1 MRSMT
6 GYGKCQLQRD
16 SWEVTVE
23 LRAVNHRYLDVAMRL
38 PRNLLFL
45 EDGVRKGLQKLV
57 RGHVD
62 VYITVRQLDGASRV
76 VEADT
81 ALAVSY
87 AKAAQ
92 AIRSAVLEQTR
103 EDVQYDLTVSRLMRL
118 EGVTTLTEAAMDEEA
133 VAALCQEALAG
144 AIAQLDDMRLRE
156 GENLRADLAEHLA
169 QVAALR
175 EKVIAY
181 APKVVEEYRARLTE
195 KLARLPIEP
204 VDPARLAQE
213 VALMADKCAIDEELS
228 RLDSHIAQL
237 RRYLDAQ
244 GETGKK
250 MDFLIQEMNRET
262 NTIGSKCSDAAIAQC
277 VVDMKSEIEKLR
289 EQIQN
294 AV

>member
-6 GYGKCQLQRD
+6 GYGRCQRQ
-16 SWEVTVE
+16 SGEWEVTVE
-23 LRAVNHRYLDVAMRL
+23 LRAVNHRYLDIAMRL

-45 EDGVRKGLQKLV
+45 EDGVRKGLNCLT

-62 VYITVRQLDGASRV
+62 VYITVKQLEGASRV
-76 VEADT
+76 AEPDT
-81 ALAVSY
+81 ALAASY
-87 AKAAQ
+87 VAAAKAICDATG
-92 AIRSAVLEQTR
+92 AEN
-103 EDVQYDLTVSRLMRL
+103 DLTVTQLMKL
-118 EGVTTLTEAAMDEEA
+118 EGVTALNEAAMDEDA
-133 VAALCQEALAG
+133 VSALCAQTLSG
-144 AIAQLDDMRLRE
+144 AIDQLDEMRLRE
-156 GENLRADLAEHLA
+156 GENLRADLKDHLDN
-169 QVAALR
+169 VTALR
-175 EKVIAY
+175 EQVVAY
-181 APKVVEEYRARLTE
+181 APRVVEEYRQRLTDR
-195 KLARLPIEP
+195 LAKLPIEP

-213 VALMADKCAIDEELS
+213 VAIMTNKCAIDEELS
-228 RLDSHIAQL
+228 RLMSHITQL
-237 RRYLDAQ
+237 NRYLDMQ

>member
-6 GYGKCQLQRD
+6 GYGKCQKQ
-16 SWEVTVE
+16 SGTWEVTVE

-45 EDGVRKGLQKLV
+45 EDGVRKGLQALV

-62 VYITVRQLDGASRV
+62 VYLTVRQVEGTSRL
-76 VEADT
+76 VEPDT
-81 ALAVSY
+81 ALAASY
-87 AKAAQ
+87 MAAAKA
-92 AIRSAVLEQTR
+92 IREATGAA
-103 EDVQYDLTVSRLMRL
+103 DDLTVSQLLRL
-118 EGVTTLTEAAMDEEA
+118 EGVTTLTESEMDEDA
-133 VAALCQEALAG
+133 VAALCAETLEG
-144 AIAQLDDMRLRE
+144 AISQLDDMRLRE
-156 GENLRADLAEHLA
+156 GENLRADLSEHLDH
-169 QVAALR
+169 VAALR
-175 EKVIAY
+175 EKVVAY

-195 KLARLPIEP
+195 KLAKLPIDP

-228 RLDSHIAQL
+228 RLQSHITQL
-237 RRYLDAQ
+237 RRYLDMQ

>member
-6 GYGKCQLQRD
+6 GYGKCQLQRGT
-16 SWEVTVE
+16 WEVTIE

-45 EDGVRKGLQKLV
+45 EDGVRKGLNQLV

-62 VYITVRQLDGASRV
+62 VYVTVRQTEGASRV

-81 ALAVSY
+81 ALAASY
-87 AKAAQ
+87 MEAAKAIRD
-92 AIRSAVLEQTR
+92 AIDGVEN
-103 EDVQYDLTVSRLMRL
+103 DLTISRLMNL
-118 EGVTTLTEAAMDEEA
+118 EGVTTLTESAMDEET
-133 VAALCQEALAG
+133 VSALCQDALTG
-144 AIAQLDDMRLRE
+144 AIANLDDMRLRE
-156 GENLRADLAEHLA
+156 GENLRADLAEHLDK
-169 QVAALR
+169 VAALR
-175 EKVIAY
+175 EQVVVY
-181 APKVVEEYRARLTE
+181 APKVVEEYRARLTD
-195 KLARLPIEP
+195 KLSKLPIEP

-228 RLDSHIAQL
+228 RLNSHITQL
-237 RRYLDAQ
+237 RRYLDMQ

>member
-6 GYGKCQLQRD
+6 GYGRCQMQANA
-16 SWEVTVE
+16 WEITVE
-23 LRAVNHRYLDVAMRL
+23 LRAVNHRYLDIAMRL

-45 EDGVRKGLQKLV
+45 EDGVRKGLQQLV

-62 VYITVRQLDGASRV
+62 VFITVRQLEGASRV
-76 VEADT
+76 AEPDT
-81 ALAVSY
+81 ALAASY
-87 AKAAQ
+87 VAAAKA
-92 AIRSAVLEQTR
+92 ICSATGAA
-103 EDVQYDLTVSRLMRL
+103 DDMTVSRLMRL
-118 EGVTTLTEAAMDEEA
+118 EGVTNLTEAAMDEEI
-133 VAALCQEALAG
+133 VAALCQRTLEG
-144 AIAQLDDMRLRE
+144 AIANLDDMRLRE
-156 GENLRADLAEHLA
+156 GENLRADLSEHLDN
-169 QVAALR
+169 VVALR
-175 EKVIAY
+175 EQVVAY

-195 KLARLPIEP
+195 RLAKLPIEP

-228 RLDSHIAQL
+228 RLMSHIDQL
-237 RRYLDAQ
+237 RRYLDMEE
-244 GETGKK
+244 ETGKK

-277 VVDMKSEIEKLR
+277 VVDIKSEIEKLR

>member
-6 GYGKCQLQRD
+6 GYGKCQLQRGT
-16 SWEVTVE
+16 WEVTIE

-45 EDGVRKGLQKLV
+45 EDGVRKGLNQLV

-62 VYITVRQLDGASRV
+62 VYVTVRQTEGASRV

-81 ALAVSY
+81 ALAASY
-87 AKAAQ
+87 MEAAKAIRE
-92 AIRSAVLEQTR
+92 AIAGVEN
-103 EDVQYDLTVSRLMRL
+103 DLTISRLMKL
-118 EGVTTLTEAAMDEEA
+118 EGVTTLTESAMDEET
-133 VAALCQEALAG
+133 VSALCQDALAG
-144 AIAQLDDMRLRE
+144 AIANLDDMRLRE
-156 GENLRADLAEHLA
+156 GENLRADLAEHLDK
-169 QVAALR
+169 VAALR
-175 EKVIAY
+175 EQVVVY
-181 APKVVEEYRARLTE
+181 APKVVEEYRARLTD
-195 KLARLPIEP
+195 KLSKLPIEP

-228 RLDSHIAQL
+228 RLNSHITQL
-237 RRYLDAQ
+237 RRYLDMQ

>member
-6 GYGKCQLQRD
+6 GYGKCQLQRGT
-16 SWEVTVE
+16 WEVTIE

-45 EDGVRKGLQKLV
+45 EDGVRKGLNQLV

-62 VYITVRQLDGASRV
+62 VYVTVRQTEGASRV

-81 ALAVSY
+81 ALAASY
-87 AKAAQ
+87 MEAAKA
-92 AIRSAVLEQTR
+92 IRDSIAGVEN
-103 EDVQYDLTVSRLMRL
+103 DLTISRLMKL
-118 EGVTTLTEAAMDEEA
+118 EGVTTLTESAMDEET
-133 VAALCQEALAG
+133 VSALCQDALAG
-144 AIAQLDDMRLRE
+144 AIANLDDMRLRE
-156 GENLRADLAEHLA
+156 GENLRADLAEHLDK
-169 QVAALR
+169 VAVLR
-175 EKVIAY
+175 EQVVVY
-181 APKVVEEYRARLTE
+181 APKVVEEYRARLTD
-195 KLARLPIEP
+195 KLSKLPIEP

-228 RLDSHIAQL
+228 RLNSHITQL
-237 RRYLDAQ
+237 RRYLDMQ

>member
-16 SWEVTVE
+16 TWEVTVE

-45 EDGVRKGLQKLV
+45 EDGVRKGLQALI

-62 VYITVRQLDGASRV
+62 VYLTVRQTEGAGRV

-81 ALAVSY
+81 ALAASY
-87 AKAAQ
+87 VAAAKA
-92 AIRSAVLEQTR
+92 IREVTGAA
-103 EDVQYDLTVSRLMRL
+103 DDLTVSRLLKL
-118 EGVTTLTEAAMDEEA
+118 EGVATLTEAAMDEDA
-133 VAALCQEALAG
+133 VSALCADALSG

-156 GENLRADLAEHLA
+156 GENLRADLAEHLDN
-169 QVAALR
+169 VAALR
-175 EKVIAY
+175 EKVVAY

-195 KLARLPIEP
+195 KLAKLPIEP

-228 RLDSHIAQL
+228 RLMSHITQL
-237 RRYLDAQ
+237 RRYLDMQ

>member
-6 GYGKCQLQRD
+6 GYGKCQLQRGT
-16 SWEVTVE
+16 WEVTIE

-45 EDGVRKGLQKLV
+45 EDGVRKGLNQLV

-62 VYITVRQLDGASRV
+62 VYVTVRQTEGASRV

-81 ALAVSY
+81 ALAASY
-87 AKAAQ
+87 MEAAKAIRD
-92 AIRSAVLEQTR
+92 AIDGVEN
-103 EDVQYDLTVSRLMRL
+103 DLTISRLMNL
-118 EGVTTLTEAAMDEEA
+118 EGVTTLTESAMDEET
-133 VAALCQEALAG
+133 VSALCQDALTG
-144 AIAQLDDMRLRE
+144 AIANLDDMRLRE
-156 GENLRADLAEHLA
+156 GENLRADLAEHLDK
-169 QVAALR
+169 VAALR
-175 EKVIAY
+175 EQVVVY
-181 APKVVEEYRARLTE
+181 APKVVEEYRARLTD
-195 KLARLPIEP
+195 KLSKLPIEP

-228 RLDSHIAQL
+228 RLNSHITQL
-237 RRYLDAQ
+237 RRYLDMQ

-277 VVDMKSEIEKLR
+277 VVDLKSEIEKLR

>member
-6 GYGKCQLQRD
+6 GYGKSQMQ
-16 SWEVTVE
+16 SAPWEVTVE

-45 EDGVRKGLQKLV
+45 EDGVRKGLNRLV

-62 VYITVRQLDGASRV
+62 VYITVRRLEGAGRLAEPDV
-76 VEADT
+76 
-81 ALAVSY
+81 ALAASY
-87 AKAAQ
+87 ADAGR
-92 AIRSAVLEQTR
+92 AICEATGAVN
-103 EDVQYDLTVSRLMRL
+103 DLTVSRLMQL
-118 EGVTTLTEAAMDEEA
+118 EGVTALTEAAMDEAA
-133 VAALCQEALAG
+133 VAALCEKALDA

-156 GENLRADLAEHLA
+156 GENLRADLCEHLDN
-169 QVAALR
+169 VAALR
-175 EKVIAY
+175 EKVAAY
-181 APKVVEEYRARLTE
+181 APKVIGEYRQRLTE
-195 KLARLPIEP
+195 RLAKLPIEP

-228 RLDSHIAQL
+228 RLQSHITQL
-237 RRYLDAQ
+237 RRYLNMQ
-244 GETGKK
+244 EETGKK
-250 MDFLIQEMNRET
+250 MDFLIQEMNREA

>member
-6 GYGKCQLQRD
+6 GYGKCQLQENA
-16 SWEVTVE
+16 WKVTVE

-45 EDGVRKGLQKLV
+45 EDGVRKGLAKLV

-62 VYITVRQLDGASRV
+62 VYITVRQMEGASRV

-81 ALAVSY
+81 ALAASY
-87 AKAAQ
+87 AEAAKAIAQ
-92 AIRSAVLEQTR
+92 ATG
-103 EDVQYDLTVSRLMRL
+103 VQDDLTISQLLRL
-118 EGVTTLTEAAMDEEA
+118 EGVTTLNEAAMDEEM
-133 VAALCQEALAG
+133 VSALCQKALEG
-144 AIAQLDDMRLRE
+144 AMAHLDDMRLRE
-156 GENLRADLAEHLA
+156 GENLRADLAEHLNN
-169 QVAALR
+169 VEALR
-175 EKVIAY
+175 EQVVAY

-195 KLARLPIEP
+195 RLAKLPIEP

-213 VALMADKCAIDEELS
+213 VAIMTDKCAIDEELS
-228 RLDSHIAQL
+228 RLMSHITQL
-237 RRYLDAQ
+237 RRYLDLQ

>member
-6 GYGKCQLQRD
+6 GYGKCQLQENT
-16 SWEVTVE
+16 WEVTVE

-45 EDGVRKGLQKLV
+45 EDGVRKGLAKLV

-62 VYITVRQLDGASRV
+62 VYLTVRQTEGASRV
-76 VEADT
+76 VDADT
-81 ALAVSY
+81 ALAASY
-87 AKAAQ
+87 VAAAKAIADTTG
-92 AIRSAVLEQTR
+92 AAN
-103 EDVQYDLTVSRLMRL
+103 DLTVTQLMKL
-118 EGVTTLTEAAMDEEA
+118 EGVTTLTESAMDEEA
-133 VAALCQEALAG
+133 VAALCAKALEG
-144 AIAQLDDMRLRE
+144 AVAQLDDMRLRE
-156 GENLRADLAEHLA
+156 GENLRADLAEHLGN
-169 QVAALR
+169 VASLR

-181 APKVVEEYRARLTE
+181 APKVVEEYRARLTDR
-195 KLARLPIEP
+195 LAKLPIEP

-228 RLDSHIAQL
+228 RLDSHITQL
-237 RRYLDAQ
+237 RRYLDMP

-262 NTIGSKCSDAAIAQC
+262 NTIGSKCSDASIAQC

>member
-16 SWEVTVE
+16 TWEVTVE

-45 EDGVRKGLQKLV
+45 EDGVRKGLQALI

-62 VYITVRQLDGASRV
+62 VYLTVRQTEGAGRV

-81 ALAVSY
+81 ALAASY
-87 AKAAQ
+87 VAAAKA
-92 AIRSAVLEQTR
+92 IREVTGAA
-103 EDVQYDLTVSRLMRL
+103 DDLTVSRLLKL
-118 EGVTTLTEAAMDEEA
+118 EGVTTLTEAAMDEDA
-133 VAALCQEALAG
+133 VSALCAEALDG
-144 AIAQLDDMRLRE
+144 AITQLDDMRLWE
-156 GENLRADLAEHLA
+156 GENLRADLAEHLDN
-169 QVAALR
+169 VAALR
-175 EKVIAY
+175 EKVVAY

-195 KLARLPIEP
+195 KLAKLPIEP

-213 VALMADKCAIDEELS
+213 VALMADKCAIDEELA
-228 RLDSHIAQL
+228 RLVSHIAQL
-237 RRYLDAQ
+237 RRYLDLP

>member
-6 GYGKCQLQRD
+6 GYGKCQLQRGT
-16 SWEVTVE
+16 WEVTIE

-45 EDGVRKGLQKLV
+45 EDGVRKGLNQLV

-62 VYITVRQLDGASRV
+62 VYVTVRQTEGASRV

-81 ALAVSY
+81 ALAASY
-87 AKAAQ
+87 MKAAKAISD
-92 AIRSAVLEQTR
+92 AIDGVEN
-103 EDVQYDLTVSRLMRL
+103 DLTISRLMNL
-118 EGVTTLTEAAMDEEA
+118 EGVTTLTESAMDEEA
-133 VAALCQEALAG
+133 VSALCQDALAG
-144 AIAQLDDMRLRE
+144 AIANLDDMRLRE
-156 GENLRADLAEHLA
+156 GENLRADLAEHLDK
-169 QVAALR
+169 VAALR
-175 EKVIAY
+175 EQVVVY
-181 APKVVEEYRARLTE
+181 APKVVEEYRARLTD
-195 KLARLPIEP
+195 KLSKLPIEP

-228 RLDSHIAQL
+228 RLNSHITQL
-237 RRYLDAQ
+237 RRYLDMQ

>member
-6 GYGKCQLQRD
+6 GYGKCQLQRGT
-16 SWEVTVE
+16 WEVTIE

-45 EDGVRKGLQKLV
+45 EDGVRKGLNQLV

-62 VYITVRQLDGASRV
+62 VYVTVRQTEGASRV
-76 VEADT
+76 VDADT
-81 ALAVSY
+81 ALAASY
-87 AKAAQ
+87 MEAAKAIRD
-92 AIRSAVLEQTR
+92 AIAGVEN
-103 EDVQYDLTVSRLMRL
+103 DLTISRLMKL
-118 EGVTTLTEAAMDEEA
+118 EGVTTLTESAMDEET
-133 VAALCQEALAG
+133 VSALCQDALAG
-144 AIAQLDDMRLRE
+144 AIANLDDMRLRE
-156 GENLRADLAEHLA
+156 GENLRADLAEHLDK
-169 QVAALR
+169 VAALR
-175 EKVIAY
+175 EQVVVY
-181 APKVVEEYRARLTE
+181 APKVVEEYRARLTD
-195 KLARLPIEP
+195 KLSKLPIEP

-228 RLDSHIAQL
+228 RLNSHITQL
-237 RRYLDAQ
+237 RRYLDMQ

>member
-6 GYGKCQLQRD
+6 GYGKCQLQENA
-16 SWEVTVE
+16 WEVTVE

-45 EDGVRKGLQKLV
+45 EDGVRKGLAKLV

-62 VYITVRQLDGASRV
+62 VYITVRQMEGASRV

-81 ALAVSY
+81 ALAASY
-87 AKAAQ
+87 AEAAKAIAL
-92 AIRSAVLEQTR
+92 ATG
-103 EDVQYDLTVSRLMRL
+103 VQDDLTISQLLRL
-118 EGVTTLTEAAMDEEA
+118 EGVTTLNEAAMDEEM
-133 VAALCQEALAG
+133 VSALCQKALEG
-144 AIAQLDDMRLRE
+144 AMAHLDDMRLRE
-156 GENLRADLAEHLA
+156 GENLRADLAEHLNN
-169 QVAALR
+169 VEALR
-175 EKVIAY
+175 EQVVAY

-195 KLARLPIEP
+195 RLAKLPIEP

-213 VALMADKCAIDEELS
+213 VAIMTDKCAIDEELS
-228 RLDSHIAQL
+228 RLMSHITQL
-237 RRYLDAQ
+237 RRYLDMQ

>member
-6 GYGKCQLQRD
+6 GYGKCQLQENT
-16 SWEVTVE
+16 WEVTVE
-23 LRAVNHRYLDVAMRL
+23 LRSVNHRYLDVAMRL

-45 EDGVRKGLQKLV
+45 EDGVRKGLAKLV

-62 VYITVRQLDGASRV
+62 VYLTVRQIEGASRV
-76 VEADT
+76 VDADT
-81 ALAVSY
+81 ALAASY
-87 AKAAQ
+87 VAAAKAIADTTG
-92 AIRSAVLEQTR
+92 AAN
-103 EDVQYDLTVSRLMRL
+103 DLTVTQLMKL
-118 EGVTTLTEAAMDEEA
+118 EGVTTLTESAMDEEA
-133 VAALCQEALAG
+133 VAALCTKALEG
-144 AIAQLDDMRLRE
+144 AVAQLDDMRLRE
-156 GENLRADLAEHLA
+156 GENLRADLAEHLGN
-169 QVAALR
+169 VASLR

-181 APKVVEEYRARLTE
+181 APKVVEEYRARLTDR
-195 KLARLPIEP
+195 LAKLPIEP

-228 RLDSHIAQL
+228 RLDSHITQL
-237 RRYLDAQ
+237 RRYLDMP

-262 NTIGSKCSDAAIAQC
+262 NTIGSKCSDASIAQC

>member
-6 GYGKCQLQRD
+6 GYGKCQLQENA
-16 SWEVTVE
+16 WEVTVE

-45 EDGVRKGLQKLV
+45 EDGVRKGLAKLV

-62 VYITVRQLDGASRV
+62 VYITVRQLEGASRV

-87 AKAAQ
+87 AEAAKAIAQ
-92 AIRSAVLEQTR
+92 ETGAK
-103 EDVQYDLTVSRLMRL
+103 DDLTVSQLLRL
-118 EGVTTLTEAAMDEEA
+118 EGVTTLNEAAMDEAA
-133 VAALCQEALAG
+133 VSALCQKALEG
-144 AIAQLDDMRLRE
+144 AMAHLDDMRLRE
-156 GENLRADLAEHLA
+156 GENLRADLAEHLNN
-169 QVAALR
+169 VAALR
-175 EKVIAY
+175 EQVVAY
-181 APKVVEEYRARLTE
+181 APKVVEEYRMRLTE
-195 KLARLPIEP
+195 RLAKLPIEP

-213 VALMADKCAIDEELS
+213 VAIMTDKCAIDEELS
-228 RLDSHIAQL
+228 RLMSHITQL
-237 RRYLDAQ
+237 RRYLDLQ

>member
-6 GYGKCQLQRD
+6 GYGKCQLQENA
-16 SWEVTVE
+16 WEVTVE

-45 EDGVRKGLQKLV
+45 EDGVRKGLAKLV

-62 VYITVRQLDGASRV
+62 VYITVRKREGASRV

-81 ALAVSY
+81 ALAASY
-87 AKAAQ
+87 AEAAKAIAL
-92 AIRSAVLEQTR
+92 ATG
-103 EDVQYDLTVSRLMRL
+103 VQDDLTISQLLRL
-118 EGVTTLTEAAMDEEA
+118 EGVTTLNEAAMDEEM
-133 VAALCQEALAG
+133 VSALCQKALEG
-144 AIAQLDDMRLRE
+144 AMTHLDDMRLRE
-156 GENLRADLAEHLA
+156 GENLRADLAEHLNN
-169 QVAALR
+169 VEALR
-175 EKVIAY
+175 EQVVAY

-195 KLARLPIEP
+195 RLAKLPIEP

-213 VALMADKCAIDEELS
+213 VAIMTDKCAIDEELS
-228 RLDSHIAQL
+228 RLMSHITQL
-237 RRYLDAQ
+237 RRYLDMQ

>member
-6 GYGKCQLQRD
+6 GYGKCQLQENA
-16 SWEVTVE
+16 WEVTVE

-45 EDGVRKGLQKLV
+45 EDGVRKGLAKLV

-62 VYITVRQLDGASRV
+62 VYITVRQLEGASRV

-87 AKAAQ
+87 AEAAKAIAQ
-92 AIRSAVLEQTR
+92 ATGAK
-103 EDVQYDLTVSRLMRL
+103 DDLTVSQLLCL
-118 EGVTTLTEAAMDEEA
+118 EGVTTLNEAAMDEAA
-133 VAALCQEALAG
+133 VSALCQKALEG
-144 AIAQLDDMRLRE
+144 AMAHLDDMRLRE
-156 GENLRADLAEHLA
+156 GENLRADLAEHLNN
-169 QVAALR
+169 VAALR
-175 EKVIAY
+175 EQVVTY
-181 APKVVEEYRARLTE
+181 APKVVEEYRMRLTE
-195 KLARLPIEP
+195 RLAKLPIEP

-213 VALMADKCAIDEELS
+213 VAIMTDKCAIDEELS
-228 RLDSHIAQL
+228 RLMSHITQL
-237 RRYLDAQ
+237 RRYLDLQ

>member
-6 GYGKCQLQRD
+6 GYGRCQLQAGP
-16 SWEVTVE
+16 WEVTVE

-45 EDGVRKGLQKLV
+45 EDGVRKGLQPLV

-62 VYITVRQLDGASRV
+62 VYITVRQTEGATREVS
-76 VEADT
+76 ADT
-81 ALAVSY
+81 SLAVAY
-87 AKAAQ
+87 VAAAKAISEASG
-92 AIRSAVLEQTR
+92 AEN
-103 EDVQYDLTVSRLMRL
+103 DLTVSKLMQL
-118 EGVTTLTEAAMDEEA
+118 EGVTTVTEAAMDEEA
-133 VAALCQEALAG
+133 VSALCAQALSG
-144 AIAQLDDMRLRE
+144 AVAQLDDMRLRE
-156 GENLRADLAEHLA
+156 GENLRADLSEHLDK
-169 QVAALR
+169 VAALR
-175 EKVIAY
+175 EQVVAY
-181 APKVVEEYRARLTE
+181 APKVVEEYRQRLSDR
-195 KLARLPIEP
+195 LAKLPIEP

-213 VALMADKCAIDEELS
+213 VALMADKCAIDEELA
-228 RLDSHIAQL
+228 RLVSHIAQL
-237 RRYLDAQ
+237 RRYLDMP